1 MCQLA
6 SQFGFVAL
14 KFVRLHSI
22 AQTSESIGQMAKQ
35 GRHPSEEAVSEH
47 ETVYRILRLMGLM
60 RRAPRRSAEEYSE
73 LIGVSKRTIYRYFG
87 TLKELGFMVESDE
100 ERHFFIAGEE
110 LRDPFTFQEAALLMN
125 ALEAVAPHHD
135 LAWSI
140 RRKLNLYSEQTEV
153 LDALIQANKD
163 QIITRIADAIFQRK
177 RVRLI
182 GYHSANSNTTSDRL
196 VEPIEFVSNL
206 MCLAAYEVETGM
218 NKYFRLDRIS
228 SVELLDAPIKHRR
241 EHQAAFPDMFGFA
254 LQDDESGIA
263 LLRLNLSLKATLFIR
278 SEYPL
283 SIPYLTHAA
292 EPDRYLLTGPIAD
305 LRPAVRFIRG
315 FDDPNDIWVLGDES
329 LVRELANSS
338 HSRSSNDADEHQ

>member
-1 MCQLA
+1 
-6 SQFGFVAL
+6 
-14 KFVRLHSI
+14 
-22 AQTSESIGQMAKQ
+22 MAKQ

-87 TLKELGFMVESDE
+87 TLKQLGFSVNSDVD
-100 ERHFFIAGEE
+100 RHFFIAGEE
-110 LRDPFTFQEAALLMN
+110 LKDPFTSQEAALLMN
-125 ALEAVAPHHD
+125 ALEAVAPKHG
-135 LAWSI
+135 LASSI
-140 RRKLNLYSEQTEV
+140 RRKLNLYSEQNEV

-177 RVRLI
+177 RIQLL
-182 GYHSANSNTTSDRL
+182 GYHSANSNTTTNRL

-206 MCLAAYEVETGM
+206 TCLAAFEVETGL

-228 SVELLDAPIKHRR
+228 SVELLDEPIKCRK
-241 EHQAAFPDMFGFA
+241 EHQSTFPDMFGFA
-254 LQDDESGIA
+254 LQDDDSGVAKI
-263 LLRLNLSLKATLFIR
+263 RLNLSLKATLFIR

-292 EPDRYLLTGPIAD
+292 EPDRYLLEGSIAD

-315 FDDPNDIWVLGDES
+315 FDDPEDIWVLGDES
-329 LVRELANSS
+329 LIDAVRNPDLKNNE
-338 HSRSSNDADEHQ
+338 

>member
-1 MCQLA
+1 
-6 SQFGFVAL
+6 
-14 KFVRLHSI
+14 
-22 AQTSESIGQMAKQ
+22 MAKQ
-35 GRHPSEEAVSEH
+35 GRYQVEDAVSEH

-60 RRAPRRSAEEYSE
+60 RRAPRRSAEEYAE
-73 LIGVSKRTIYRYFG
+73 LVGVSKRTIYRYFG
-87 TLKELGFMVESDE
+87 TLKQLGFSVNSDE

-110 LRDPFTFQEAALLMN
+110 LKDPFTTQEAVLLMN

-135 LAWSI
+135 LASSI

-177 RVRLI
+177 RIQLL
-182 GYHSANSNTTSDRL
+182 GYHSANSNTTTDRL

-206 MCLAAYEVETGM
+206 TCLAAYEVETGS
-218 NKYFRLDRIS
+218 NKYFRLDRFS
-228 SVELLDAPIKHRR
+228 SVELLEKPIQCRK

-254 LQDDESGIA
+254 LRDDASGLAQI
-263 LLRLNLSLKATLFIR
+263 RLNLSLKATLFIR

-283 SIPYLTHAA
+283 SIPYLTRAG
-292 EPDRYLLTGPIAD
+292 EPNRYLLEGPIAD

-315 FDDPNDIWVLGDES
+315 FDDPDDIWVLGDETLKLKIS
-329 LVRELANSS
+329 ET
-338 HSRSSNDADEHQ
+338 